1 MTRVLV
7 VAGSPVVRAGLES
20 ILLHEGAGSR
30 FTVVG
35 SASRPSGL
43 AEQVEELEP
52 DVVLVELPPSFADDA
67 PMLGAERGVP
77 PAFVVLA
84 DVDATDGA
92 WLLDALQQ
100 GVLAVLPREAGSAE
114 IVAAVVAAASG
125 LVTLHPSFLDALV
138 GRTAEPA
145 SRIPAGMSS
154 DIQPEPLAPSRR
166 VDGRGDLTPR
176 EIEVLRML
184 AEGLANKQ
192 IAARLGISE
201 HTVKFHIASVYAKL
215 GASSRTEAVRL
226 GVRRGVVVL

>member
-1 MTRVLV
+1 VTRVLV

-30 FTVVG
+30 FSVVG
-35 SASRPSGL
+35 STSRSTGL
-43 AEQVEELEP
+43 AEQIEELEP
-52 DVVLVELPPSFADDA
+52 DVVLVELPSADEP

-77 PAFVVLA
+77 PAFVVLVNGEVA
-84 DVDATDGA
+84 DAE
-92 WLLDALQQ
+92 WIRDALQQ

-114 IVAAVVAAASG
+114 IVAAVAAAAAG
-125 LVTLHPSFLDALV
+125 LVTLHPSLVDAL
-138 GRTAEPA
+138 TAPFEATPA
-145 SRIPAGMSS
+145 SMPSGISS
-154 DIQPEPLAPSRR
+154 EAQPEIRPTRPI
-166 VDGRGDLTPR
+166 DGRGDLTPR

>member
-35 SASRPSGL
+35 SAARSTGL
-43 AEQVEELEP
+43 GEQIEDLEP
-52 DVVLVELPPSFADDA
+52 DVVLVELPSAEDP

-77 PAFVVLA
+77 PAFVVLVNVDVA
-84 DVDATDGA
+84 DAA
-92 WLLDALQQ
+92 WIHDALQQ
-100 GVLAVLPREAGSAE
+100 GVLAVLPRESGSAE
-114 IVAAVVAAASG
+114 IVAAVTAAAAG
-125 LVTLHPSFLDALV
+125 LVTLHPSLVDALTDN
-138 GRTAEPA
+138 TASSAPGIA
-145 SRIPAGMSS
+145 AGMPVEVR
-154 DIQPEPLAPSRR
+154 PEVLTPSRR

>member
-30 FTVVG
+30 FTIVG
-35 SASRPSGL
+35 SAARSTGL
-43 AEQVEELEP
+43 AEQIEELEP
-52 DVVLVELPPSFADDA
+52 EVVLVELPSAEEP

-84 DVDATDGA
+84 DADVADGV
-92 WLLDALQQ
+92 WIHDALEQ
-100 GVLAVLPREAGSAE
+100 GALAVLPRESGSAE
-114 IVAAVVAAASG
+114 IVAAVTAAAAG
-125 LVTLHPSFLDALV
+125 LVTLHPTFANALLAPS
-138 GRTAEPA
+138 REPA
-145 SRIPAGMSS
+145 TGMAAGLSTETES
-154 DIQPEPLAPSRR
+154 EPLVPSRR